1 MKKNGKKN
9 AKIFSGSAGMI
20 QSRSYVQTYEFCCY
34 NQLMRVR

>member
-9 AKIFSGSAGMI
+9 AKIFSGSAGMMP
-20 QSRSYVQTYEFCCY
+20 SRSYVKTSEFCCY